1 MTPRYRESH
10 GDEGR
15 GRHAA
20 RNQQIDKM
28 VASLPSPNT
37 QPPVAQAGEGPLGPL
52 GKRQDFPQRL
62 QQAPSSREAGSD
74 MLTLDPAALVSRALT
89 LTQTLLDAMRPRV

>member
-1 MTPRYRESH
+1 MTPRYRKSH
-10 GDEGR
+10 GDEDR
-15 GRHAA
+15 GRYAA

-37 QPPVAQAGEGPLGPL
+37 QPQWPRQGRGLLGPRGR
-52 GKRQDFPQRL
+52 GKTFLRGL
-62 QQAPSSREAGSD
+62 QQAPSSGEAGSD